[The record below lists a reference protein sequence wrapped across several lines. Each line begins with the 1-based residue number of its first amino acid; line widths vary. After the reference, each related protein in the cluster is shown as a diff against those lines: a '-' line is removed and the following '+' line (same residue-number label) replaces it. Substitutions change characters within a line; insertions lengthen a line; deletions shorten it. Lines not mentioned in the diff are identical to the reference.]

1 MLPFFVS
8 KTKNIVFSYL
18 IMIKLLPNTS
28 EQTITIVPRT
38 FPTYGVDYDDV
49 QLVITEDGT
58 NNSETITDLVA
69 SVSSEYSNYV
79 TLPITFSILNENNS
93 YYLEFTRNGNLWFRD
108 KAYVTSQTSKTVA
121 HTLNTNKYTE
131 FDTSSSDEYIFLD

>member
-1 MLPFFVS
+1 
-8 KTKNIVFSYL
+8 
-18 IMIKLLPNTS
+18 MIKLLPNTL

-38 FPTYGVDYDDV
+38 FPTFGVGYDDV

-58 NNSETITDLVA
+58 SNSETITDLSA

-79 TLPITFSILNENNS
+79 TIPITFSILKENSS
-93 YYLEFTRNGNLWFRD
+93 YFLEFTRNGNLWFRD
-108 KAYVTSQTSKTVA
+108 KAYVTSQTDKTVT

-131 FDTSSSDEYIFLD
+131 FDSSISDEYIFLD